1 MQSDIL
7 LHTMSS
13 IPAIA
18 FEGVTKQFG
27 SFTAVN
33 DLSFEVPQGS
43 IFGFLGPN
51 GSGKSTSLRMMLD
64 LIRPTSGHIQ
74 LFGESLNDKRS
85 VLMRR
90 VGSMIEKPDFYTYL
104 PAHTNLQL
112 AARAFGIDYS
122 SAQYEALYKKVGLWG
137 RQQDKVKT
145 FSHGMKQR
153 LGLAQALL
161 HNPDLIILDEP
172 NTGLDPQ
179 GIIDLRHLMLDLNRQ
194 EGKTILFSSHILSEV
209 QAICTDLVVIH
220 AGKKKVE
227 GKVADLLSHEDVT
240 VRIELDDAPAQ
251 HALFRASSWFTADT
265 LQEGNVYTL
274 RMAKQSI
281 PLLMADCSS
290 KGITLWRVD
299 YRNQLEDYFL
309 KLTSTI

>member
-1 MQSDIL
+1 MG
-7 LHTMSS
+7 S
-13 IPAIA
+13 IPALA
-18 FEGVTKQFG
+18 FDAVTKQFG
-27 SFTAVN
+27 HFTAV
-33 DLSFEVPQGS
+33 DQLSFEVPQGA

-51 GSGKSTSLRMMLD
+51 GSGKSTSLRMMMD
-64 LIRPTSGHIQ
+64 LIRPTSGEVRC
-74 LFGESLNDKRS
+74 FGTSMQTHRS
-85 VLMRR
+85 AVIGRI
-90 VGSMIEKPDFYTYL
+90 GSMIEKPDFYGYL
-104 PAHTNLQL
+104 PAHTNLTL
-112 AARAFGIDYS
+112 AARAYGISYS
-122 SAQYEALYKKVGLWG
+122 ASQYEALYKKVGLWG
-137 RQQDKVKT
+137 RQHDKVKT
-145 FSHGMKQR
+145 YSHGMKQR

-179 GIIDLRHLMLDLNRQ
+179 GIIDLRHLMLELNRQ

-240 VRIELDDAPAQ
+240 VRIELDEAPSQ
-251 HALFRASSWFTADT
+251 HELFCASNWFTNET
-265 LQEGNVYTL
+265 VREGNVYTL

-281 PLLMADCSS
+281 PMLMADCQQA
-290 KGITLWRVD
+290 GITLWRVD

-309 KLTSTI
+309 KLTSTL